1 MMKQWRSLVF
11 LLVVLPW
18 QAQADLVIDITGG
31 TASALPIAVVPFSG
45 SAGAPEDI
53 SAIVRNDLETS
64 GRFIPLPDQ
73 DLIAQPHEKADV
85 NFKDWRLL
93 RSEGL
98 LIGKVT
104 PVDSGHY
111 EVQFQL
117 FDVYKAEQLVGKRYK
132 VPASGLRRLAHQIS
146 DLVYEALTGEQG
158 VFSTRLAFVS
168 TTGSSTDKQYALQVA
183 DADGENPRVI
193 LQSKQPILSPSWSPD
208 GDRLAY
214 VSFESR
220 HPAVFIQEMRTGQR
234 QSVAAF
240 NGVNSAPSWSPDG
253 SRLAMSLSK
262 AGNPEIYV
270 LTLATGKL
278 ARITHNPRAID
289 TEPTWMPNG
298 QEIIFTSDRG
308 GKPQIY
314 RISASGGRAARI
326 SYEGG
331 YNASPSVSPDGSK
344 MAMIQGGGGGFSIAV
359 QDLETGNV
367 QILTNSKR
375 DEAPSF
381 APNGQIILY
390 ATEEQGRGVLATVSV
405 DGEIHRRFGGQ
416 GQAVREPA
424 WSPFRK

>member
-1 MMKQWRSLVF
+1 MRQKWRSF
-11 LLVVLPW
+11 IWLLIILPW
-18 QAQADLVIDITGG
+18 QAQAELVIDITGG
-31 TASALPIAVVPFSG
+31 TASAMPIAVVPFGG

-64 GRFIPLPDQ
+64 GRFIPLADQ
-73 DLIAQPHEKADV
+73 DLIASPHEKSEV

-93 RSEGL
+93 RSENL

-104 PVDSGHY
+104 AVEGDYY

-117 FDVYKAEQLVGKRYK
+117 LDVYKSDQMIGKRYK

-168 TTGSSTDKQYALQVA
+168 TTGSSKDKRYDLQVA
-183 DADGENPRVI
+183 DADGENPRII
-193 LQSKQPILSPSWSPD
+193 LKSKQPILSPSWSPD

-214 VSFESR
+214 VSFENR
-220 HPAVFIQEMRTGQR
+220 HPEIFVQEMRSGQR

-240 NGVNSAPSWSPDG
+240 KGINSAPSWSPDG
-253 SRLAMSLSK
+253 SQLAVSLSK

-289 TEPTWMPNG
+289 TEPTWLPSG
-298 QEIIFTSDRG
+298 QELLFTSDRG
-308 GKPQIY
+308 GRPQIY
-314 RISASGGRAARI
+314 RVSVNGGKAARI
-326 SYEGG
+326 TYEGT
-331 YNASPSVSPDGSK
+331 YNASPDVSPDGQK
-344 MAMIQGGGGGFSIAV
+344 MTMIQGGGGGFSVAV
-359 QDLETGNV
+359 QDLETGAV
-367 QILTNSKR
+367 QVLGNSGR

-381 APNGQIILY
+381 APNGQTILY
-390 ATEEQGRGVLATVSV
+390 ATEEQGRGILATVSV
-405 DGEIHRRFGGQ
+405 DGQIHRSFGGQ
-416 GQAVREPA
+416 GQAVHEPA